1 LQRYAKRFLLTVA
14 VIVAAGGATLPAR
27 AQGITVKQA
36 DELLQQN
43 RDVLNELKQIHQLM
57 ERQLAGQARPA
68 VAAAPPPDDK
78 VHIEIK
84 PGAYSIGRADAPL
97 TMVEYTDYQCPFCRQ
112 FHIAT
117 FEEIKKNYIDTG
129 KLRYVSR
136 DFPLDMH
143 ENAPRAAMAA
153 RCAADQGKFWELR
166 HVMIVNASQL
176 QSQNITTYAT
186 DLKLDAD
193 ELNACV
199 TSGKYRAEVDQ
210 SMAEGRAAGVSGTPS
225 FVLGRTEK
233 DAVDGVRIVGAQP
246 YAVFDFKLKELLEK
260 VPPS

>member
-1 LQRYAKRFLLTVA
+1 MVA

-27 AQGITVKQA
+27 AQGITAKQA

-43 RDVLNELKQIHQLM
+43 REVLNELKQIHQLM
-57 ERQLAGQARPA
+57 ERQLAGQARP

-78 VHIEIK
+78 VRVEIK
-84 PGAYSIGRADAPL
+84 PGAYSIGRVDAPL
-97 TMVEYTDYQCPFCRQ
+97 TLVEYTDYQCPFCRQ

-136 DFPLDMH
+136 NFPLDMH
-143 ENAPRAAMAA
+143 ENAPRAAQAA
-153 RCAADQGKFWELR
+153 LCAAEQGKFWELR
-166 HVMIVNASQL
+166 HVMIVNANQL
-176 QSQNITTYAT
+176 QPQNITTYAT
-186 DLKLDAD
+186 DLKLDVAK
-193 ELNACV
+193 LNACV
-199 TSGKYRAEVDQ
+199 TSEKYRAEVEQ
-210 SMAEGRAAGVSGTPS
+210 NMAEGRAAGVSGTPS
-225 FVLGRTEK
+225 FVLGRTDK

-246 YAVFDFKLKELLEK
+246 YAVFDSRLKEFLDK

>member
-1 LQRYAKRFLLTVA
+1 LQKYAKQLSLAVA
-14 VIVAAGGATLPAR
+14 VMALAGGATLPAR
-27 AQGITVKQA
+27 AQGITAKQA

-43 RDVLNELKQIHQLM
+43 REVLNELRQIHQLM
-57 ERQLAGQARPA
+57 ERQQTGQARPA
-68 VAAAPPPDDK
+68 AAAPPPDDK
-78 VHIEIK
+78 VRVEIK
-84 PGAYSIGRADAPL
+84 SGAYSIGRADAPL
-97 TMVEYTDYQCPFCRQ
+97 TMVEYSDYQCPFCRQ

-143 ENAPRAAMAA
+143 ENAPHAAMAA
-153 RCAADQGKFWELR
+153 RCAADQGKFWEMR

-176 QSQNITTYAT
+176 QPQNITAYAT
-186 DLKLDAD
+186 DLQLDV
-193 ELNACV
+193 EKFNACV

-210 SMAEGRAAGVSGTPS
+210 NMAEGRAAGVSGTPS
-225 FVLGRTEK
+225 FVLGRTDK
-233 DAVDGVRIVGAQP
+233 DVVDGVRIVGAQP
-246 YAVFDFKLKELLEK
+246 YNAFDSRLKELLAK